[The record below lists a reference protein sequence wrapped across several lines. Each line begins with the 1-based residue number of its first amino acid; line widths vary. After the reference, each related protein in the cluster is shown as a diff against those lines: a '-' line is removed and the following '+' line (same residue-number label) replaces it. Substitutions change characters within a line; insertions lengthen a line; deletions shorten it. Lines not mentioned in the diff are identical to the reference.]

1 MILIPLLVY
10 YKNFMKTKLLVLL
23 LFVVYQTGFSQV
35 TERIQGKV
43 VFDKTVANKVEV
55 INATSK
61 NVALTDTEGKFTITV
76 EGNDQLVF
84 VAKNHEIKELK
95 VTAAILKQGFI
106 SMTLVA
112 KVEELKEVVV
122 QNTPSIKL
130 SKDAKWEQAKKDQY
144 TLEKNASKLKNPGVY
159 DGTIENGMDIMRIG
173 GMIAKLFKKKNTD
186 LETKGPVLPFT
197 EVAKTQIETEFYTDT
212 LQLRPE
218 EIAAFLDFCNKD
230 PKSKIIAAQQNI
242 LSLQEFMSSKILHF
256 KSL

>member
-1 MILIPLLVY
+1 MILIPLPVY
-10 YKNFMKTKLLVLL
+10 YQNFMKTKLLALL
-23 LFVVYQTGFSQV
+23 LFVIYQCGFSQV

-43 VFDKTVANKVEV
+43 VFDKTVATKVEV

-61 NVALTDTEGKFTITV
+61 NVVLTDIEGKFTITV

-106 SMTLVA
+106 NMTLVA
-112 KVEELKEVVV
+112 RAEELKEVVV

-159 DGTIENGMDIMRIG
+159 DGTIENGMDIMRIC

-186 LETKGPVLPFT
+186 LETRGPVLPFT
-197 EVAKTQIETEFYTDT
+197 EAAKTQIEPEFYTDT
-212 LQLRPE
+212 LQLRQN

-256 KSL
+256 KNL